1 MTTVILKPHKEES
14 LKRFHPWVFS
24 GAIAR
29 VVLDASHKGD
39 APVEGELVCVR
50 ASTCNVLGVGHWQV
64 GSIAVRML
72 TFGVETLPAD
82 FWSERIRAA
91 YRVRQTL
98 GLADVPRDDVRCT
111 KENNTFRLVHGEGDF
126 LPGLIVDVYADTA
139 VIQAH
144 SVGMHLCRQEIAA
157 AVVEVVPQVQNVYY
171 KSDDTLPFKA
181 PIEGEKTGWL
191 VETSLKDKSRSD
203 EFWSIENGLA
213 FRIDWLRGQKTGFF
227 IDQRENRALV
237 ERYAAGKEVL
247 NMFCY
252 TGGFSLYALRGGAK
266 HVDSVDVSRKAID
279 IVEANVQRNFPNC
292 TNHRAITADAFEFLN
307 GKINDQMVNDQMVN
321 GNDQM
326 VNDQMVNDQMVND
339 QMVNDYDLIILD
351 PPAFAKHRDAVKNAL
366 RGYQRINAKAIEMIR
381 PGGILFTF
389 SCSQAVDKE
398 AFRLAV
404 FSAAAQVGRKV
415 RILHQLHQ
423 PQDHPIN
430 IYHPEG
436 EYLKGLVLY
445 VE

>member
-14 LKRFHPWVFS
+14 LKRYHPWVFS

-29 VVLDASHKGD
+29 VVLDAKHKGD
-39 APVEGELVCVR
+39 APAEGELVCVR
-50 ASTCNVLGVGHWQV
+50 SAANEALGVGHWQI
-64 GSIAVRML
+64 GSIAVRIL
-72 TFGVETLPAD
+72 AFGGVEELPKD
-82 FWSERIRAA
+82 FWTERIRAA
-91 YRVRQTL
+91 YQMRQSI
-98 GLADVPRDDVRCT
+98 GLISNQSSVISNQLM
-111 KENNTFRLVHGEGDF
+111 NNTFRLVHGEGDW

-139 VIQAH
+139 VVQAH
-144 SVGMHLCRQEIAA
+144 SVGMHVSRNEIAQA
-157 AVVEVVPQVQNVYY
+157 LIDVVPQLKNVYY

-181 PIEGEKTGWL
+181 PIEGEKVGYL
-191 VETSLKDKSRSD
+191 VESGKRKVESE
-203 EFWSIENGLA
+203 EFWSTENGLS

-227 IDQRENRALV
+227 VDQWENRALV
-237 ERYAAGKEVL
+237 ERYANGKDVL

-266 HVDSVDVSRKAID
+266 SVDSVDVSQKAID
-279 IVEANVQRNFPNC
+279 LVNINVAKNFPDA
-292 TNHRAITADAFEFLN
+292 TNHTAVAADAF
-307 GKINDQMVNDQMVN
+307 
-321 GNDQM
+321 
-326 VNDQMVNDQMVND
+326 
-339 QMVNDYDLIILD
+339 DYLSQQKAAGRTFDLIILD

-381 PGGILFTF
+381 PGGLLFTF

>member
-1 MTTVILKPHKEES
+1 MTTIYLKPKKEES
-14 LKRFHPWVFS
+14 LRRFHPWIFS

-29 VVLDASHKGD
+29 VVLDAKHESD
-39 APVEGELVCVR
+39 APEEGELVCVR
-50 ASTCNVLGVGHWQV
+50 SAANEVLGVGHWQI
-64 GSIAVRML
+64 GSIAVRIL
-72 TFGVETLPAD
+72 AFGVETLPTD
-82 FWSERIRAA
+82 FWKERIRAA
-91 YRVRQTL
+91 YQVRESI
-98 GLADVPRDDVRCT
+98 GLIRPD
-111 KENNTFRLVHGEGDF
+111 NNTFRLVHGEGDF

-139 VIQAH
+139 VVQAH
-144 SVGMHLCRQEIAA
+144 SIGMHVSRKEIANA
-157 AVVEVVPQVQNVYY
+157 LIEEIPQVQNVYY

-181 PIEGEKTGWL
+181 PVEGERVGYL
-191 VETSLKDKSRSD
+191 IRDDGMTSLRNDDKDD
-203 EFWSIENGLA
+203 FWSVENGLS

-227 IDQRENRALV
+227 VDQRENRALV
-237 ERYAAGKEVL
+237 ERYAKGKDVL

-252 TGGFSLYALRGGAK
+252 TGGFSLYALRGAAK
-266 HVDSVDVSRKAID
+266 TVDSVDVSQKAID
-279 IVEANVQRNFPNC
+279 LVNVNVAKNFPKA
-292 TNHRAITADAFEFLN
+292 TNHTAVTADAFEYLSKRKEE
-307 GKINDQMVNDQMVN
+307 GKT
-321 GNDQM
+321 
-326 VNDQMVNDQMVND
+326 
-339 QMVNDYDLIILD
+339 YDLIILD
-351 PPAFAKHRDAVKNAL
+351 PPAFAKHRDAIKNAL

>member
-29 VVLDASHKGD
+29 VVLDASHKAA
-39 APVEGELVCVR
+39 APEEGELVCVR
-50 ASTCNVLGVGHWQV
+50 SSANEVLGVGHWQV
-64 GSIAVRML
+64 GSIAVRIL
-72 TFGVETLPAD
+72 AFGEEKLPKD
-82 FWSERIRAA
+82 FWNERIRAA

-98 GLADVPRDDVRCT
+98 GLADVQGDKGQST
-111 KENNTFRLVHGEGDF
+111 KVLNNTFRLVHGEGDW

-139 VIQAH
+139 VVQAH
-144 SVGMHLCRQEIAA
+144 SVGMHVCRMEIAEA
-157 AVVEVVPQVQNVYY
+157 IIAEVPQVKNVYY

-181 PIEGEKTGWL
+181 EISEPKVGYL
-191 VETSLKDKSRSD
+191 VESGELRVERSSQVDSR
-203 EFWSIENGLA
+203 EFWSMENGLL

-227 IDQRENRALV
+227 VDQRENRALV
-237 ERYAAGKEVL
+237 ERYAKGKDVL

-266 HVDSVDVSRKAID
+266 TVDSVDVSQKAID
-279 IVEANVQRNFPNC
+279 LVNVNVARNFPEA
-292 TNHRAITADAFEFLN
+292 TNHTAVAADAFEYLSAQKAAN
-307 GKINDQMVNDQMVN
+307 RT
-321 GNDQM
+321 
-326 VNDQMVNDQMVND
+326 
-339 QMVNDYDLIILD
+339 YDLIILD

-436 EYLKGLVLY
+436 EYLKGLVLF

>member
-1 MTTVILKPHKEES
+1 MTEIFLKPHKEES

-29 VVLDASHKGD
+29 IVLDAEHKTSE
-39 APVEGELVCVR
+39 PEEGELVCVKS
-50 ASTCNVLGVGHWQV
+50 AANEILGIGHWQI
-64 GSIAVRML
+64 GSIAVRIL
-72 TFGVETLPAD
+72 AFGIAELPEN
-82 FWSERIRAA
+82 FWNERIKAA
-91 YRVRQTL
+91 YKVREAI
-98 GLADVPRDDVRCT
+98 GLITTD
-111 KENNTFRLVHGEGDF
+111 NNTFRLIHGEGDF

-139 VIQAH
+139 VVQAH
-144 SVGMHLCRQEIAA
+144 SIGMHLARKTIAQALIDEI
-157 AVVEVVPQVQNVYY
+157 PQIQNVYY

-181 PIEGEKTGWL
+181 NIEGEKIGYLIQKEGEKT
-191 VETSLKDKSRSD
+191 D
-203 EFWSIENGLA
+203 EFWSLENGLQ

-237 ERYAAGKEVL
+237 ERYAANKDVL

-266 HVDSVDVSRKAID
+266 SVDSVDVSQKAID
-279 IVEANVQRNFPNC
+279 LVNINVARNFPKAK
-292 TNHRAITADAFEFLN
+292 NHTAVAADAFEYLTAQKAQN
-307 GKINDQMVNDQMVN
+307 RT
-321 GNDQM
+321 
-326 VNDQMVNDQMVND
+326 
-339 QMVNDYDLIILD
+339 YDLIILD
-351 PPAFAKHRDAVKNAL
+351 PPAFAKHRDALKNAL

>member
-1 MTTVILKPHKEES
+1 MTTVILKPKKEES
-14 LKRFHPWVFS
+14 LRRFHPWVFS

-29 VVLDASHKGD
+29 VLLDASHKGD

-50 ASTCNVLGVGHWQV
+50 SSANEILGTGHWQV
-64 GSIAVRML
+64 GSIAVRIL
-72 TFGVETLPAD
+72 AFGVEQLPSD
-82 FWSERIRAA
+82 FWCERIRAA
-91 YRVRQTL
+91 YKVREAI
-98 GLADVPRDDVRCT
+98 GLIRSD
-111 KENNTFRLVHGEGDF
+111 NNTFRLIHGEGDF

-139 VIQAH
+139 VVQAH
-144 SVGMHLCRQEIAA
+144 SIGMHESRNEIANA
-157 AVVEVVPQVQNVYY
+157 LKSEISQVQNVYY

-181 PIEGEKTGWL
+181 SIEGDKTGWL
-191 VETSLKDKSRSD
+191 ITNHQSPITNHQSPVTHSD
-203 EFWSIENGLA
+203 EFWSVENGLE

-227 IDQRENRALV
+227 VDQRENRALV
-237 ERYAAGKEVL
+237 ERYASGKDVL

-266 HVDSVDVSRKAID
+266 TVDSVDVSQKAID
-279 IVEANVQRNFPNC
+279 LVNINVARNFPNDPR
-292 TNHRAITADAFEFLN
+292 HHAYAADAFDFLSE
-307 GKINDQMVNDQMVN
+307 KIANHKSPITNYQSSITN
-321 GNDQM
+321 
-326 VNDQMVNDQMVND
+326 
-339 QMVNDYDLIILD
+339 YDLIILD

-366 RGYQRINAKAIEMIR
+366 RGYQRINAKAIEKIR

>member
-1 MTTVILKPHKEES
+1 MTTVILKPKKEES
-14 LKRFHPWVFS
+14 LRRFHPWVFS

-29 VVLDASHKGD
+29 VLLDASHKGD

-50 ASTCNVLGVGHWQV
+50 SSANEILGIGYWQV
-64 GSIAVRML
+64 GSIAVRIL
-72 TFGVETLPAD
+72 AFGVEQLPSE
-82 FWSERIRAA
+82 FWCERIRAA
-91 YRVRQTL
+91 YKVREAI
-98 GLADVPRDDVRCT
+98 GLIRPD
-111 KENNTFRLVHGEGDF
+111 NNTFRLIHGEGDF

-139 VIQAH
+139 VVQAH
-144 SVGMHLCRQEIAA
+144 SIGMHESRNEIANA
-157 AVVEVVPQVQNVYY
+157 LMSEIPQVQNVYY

-181 PIEGEKTGWL
+181 SIEGDKTGWL
-191 VETSLKDKSRSD
+191 ITNNQLPVTHSD
-203 EFWSIENGLA
+203 EFWSVENGLE

-227 IDQRENRALV
+227 VDQRENRALV
-237 ERYAAGKEVL
+237 ERYASGKDVL

-266 HVDSVDVSRKAID
+266 TVDSVDVSQKAID
-279 IVEANVQRNFPNC
+279 LVNINVARNFPNDPR
-292 TNHRAITADAFEFLN
+292 HHAYAADAFDFLSE
-307 GKINDQMVNDQMVN
+307 KITNHQSSITN
-321 GNDQM
+321 
-326 VNDQMVNDQMVND
+326 
-339 QMVNDYDLIILD
+339 YDLIILD

-366 RGYQRINAKAIEMIR
+366 RGYQRINAKAIEKIR

>member
-1 MTTVILKPHKEES
+1 MTTIYLKPHKEES

-24 GAIAR
+24 GAISR
-29 VVLDASHKGD
+29 VVLDAKHQGD
-39 APVEGELVCVR
+39 APVEGELVSVR
-50 ASTCNVLGVGHWQV
+50 SAANDILGVGHWQV
-64 GSIAVRML
+64 GSIAVRIL
-72 TFGVETLPAD
+72 AFGVEALPNG
-82 FWSERIRAA
+82 FWHERIRAA
-91 YRVRQTL
+91 YRVRESI
-98 GLADVPRDDVRCT
+98 GLIRPD
-111 KENNTFRLVHGEGDF
+111 NNTFRLIHGEGDF

-139 VIQAH
+139 VVQAH
-144 SVGMHLCRQEIAA
+144 SVGMHVCRNEIAEA
-157 AVVEVVPQVQNVYY
+157 LVAEVPQVQNVYY

-181 PIEGEKTGWL
+181 PVEGDRVGWL
-191 VETSLKDKSRSD
+191 ISNIQSPISNSND
-203 EFWSIENGLA
+203 FWSLENGLS

-227 IDQRENRALV
+227 VDQRENRALV
-237 ERYAAGKEVL
+237 ERYAANKDVL

-266 HVDSVDVSRKAID
+266 TVDSVDVSQKAID
-279 IVEANVQRNFPNC
+279 LVNINVARNFPHA
-292 TNHRAITADAFEFLN
+292 TNHTAVAADAFEYLTAQKAA
-307 GKINDQMVNDQMVN
+307 GKT
-321 GNDQM
+321 
-326 VNDQMVNDQMVND
+326 
-339 QMVNDYDLIILD
+339 YDLIILD

-404 FSAAAQVGRKV
+404 FSAAASVGRKV

-445 VE
+445 IE

>member
-1 MTTVILKPHKEES
+1 MTTIYLKPKKEES
-14 LKRFHPWVFS
+14 LKRYHPWVFS
-24 GAIAR
+24 GAIAK
-29 VVLDASHKGD
+29 VVLDAKHKGD
-39 APVEGELVCVR
+39 APEEGELVCVR
-50 ASTCNVLGVGHWQV
+50 SSANEVLGVGHWQV
-64 GSIAVRML
+64 GSIAVRIL
-72 TFGVETLPAD
+72 AFGTEELPKD
-82 FWSERIRAA
+82 FWNERIRAA
-91 YRVRQTL
+91 YEVRKSI
-98 GLADVPRDDVRCT
+98 GLVRNLSIP
-111 KENNTFRLVHGEGDF
+111 NNPSNLNDTFRLVHGEGDW

-139 VIQAH
+139 VVQAH
-144 SVGMHLCRQEIAA
+144 SVGMHVCRKEIAEA
-157 AVVEVVPQVQNVYY
+157 LVKEVPQVENVYY

-181 PIEGEKTGWL
+181 EISEPKVGYL
-191 VETSLKDKSRSD
+191 VESGEFLSPSENDLKVWRVERSSQVDSR
-203 EFWSIENGLA
+203 EFWSMENGLL

-227 IDQRENRALV
+227 VDQRENRALV
-237 ERYAAGKEVL
+237 ERYAKGKDVL

-252 TGGFSLYALRGGAK
+252 TGGFSLYALRGGARS
-266 HVDSVDVSRKAID
+266 VDSVDVSQKAID
-279 IVEANVQRNFPNC
+279 LVNINVAKNFPEA
-292 TNHRAITADAFEFLN
+292 TNHRAVAADAFEYLTQQKAE
-307 GKINDQMVNDQMVN
+307 GKT
-321 GNDQM
+321 
-326 VNDQMVNDQMVND
+326 
-339 QMVNDYDLIILD
+339 YDLIILD

-381 PGGILFTF
+381 KGGLLFTF